1 VNDDATFADDL
12 DFLRTHT
19 EVIVLSQ
26 ECSQARVAIVPAW
39 QGRVMTSTVGP
50 GSGPSFGWINRALIS
65 SGKVQEHINAFGGED
80 RLWLG
85 PEGGQFSIFF
95 DRGAPFDFA
104 YWSVPASLD
113 TLPFRVAGRSS
124 DWARFEADISLVN
137 YCGTRFDVV
146 VDRELRLLE
155 PACAWRELGMA
166 PSERIALVG
175 YRSTNVL
182 INAGQAAWSK
192 ETGLL
197 CVWVLG
203 MFPPGDATTIAVP
216 IRRGPESELGPR
228 VNSDYFGAIPADR
241 LKVTEGSVFLSG
253 DGRFRCKLGINP
265 RRSLGKLGSYDAR
278 RKILTIVRFSQPEG
292 VNQYADS
299 RWKIHE
305 DPYAGDAINAY
316 NDGPTSPGS
325 DPMGPFFEM
334 ESSSPAVALQPG
346 DRIEHI
352 HRTFHL
358 MGPEDILDA
367 VSREVLGLPLAE
379 VISAL
384 DATDPGLEEQRS
396 AM

>member
-1 VNDDATFADDL
+1 MNDEVTFADDL
-12 DFLRTHT
+12 DFLRMHT
-19 EVIVLSQ
+19 EVIVLSH

-50 GSGPSFGWINRALIS
+50 GSGPSFGWVNRALIS
-65 SGKVQEHINAFGGED
+65 SGKVLEQINAFGGED

-104 YWSVPASLD
+104 HWSVPASLD
-113 TLPFRVAGRSS
+113 TRPFRVAGRCS
-124 DWARFEADISLVN
+124 DRARFEADITLVN
-137 YCGTRFDVV
+137 YGGTRFDVV
-146 VDRELRLLE
+146 IDRELRLLE

-166 PSERIALVG
+166 PLQGAALVG
-175 YRSTNVL
+175 YRSTNVMT
-182 INAGQAAWSK
+182 NAGPTAWSK

-203 MFPPGDATTIAVP
+203 MFPPGDATTIAIPV
-216 IRRGPESELGPR
+216 RQGPEAELGPW
-228 VNSDYFGAIPADR
+228 VNSDYFGAAPADR
-241 LKVTEGSVFLSG
+241 LKIAEGSVFLSG
-253 DGRFRCKLGINP
+253 DGRYRCKLGINP

-292 VNQYADS
+292 VTQYADS
-299 RWKIHE
+299 RWKIHD

-316 NDGPTSPGS
+316 NDGPPRPGS
-325 DPMGPFFEM
+325 EPMGPFFEM

-346 DRIEHI
+346 GRIEHI
-352 HRTFHL
+352 HQTFHL
-358 MGPEDILDA
+358 VGAEDVLDA
-367 VSREVLGLPLAE
+367 VSRKVLGLSLGQ

-384 DATDPGLEEQRS
+384 MEDA
-396 AM
+396 A